1 MSPLIPSPSS
11 FLYEGQVQGV
21 TNYSVRAEK
30 VVWALPSG
38 TAMLHY
44 HQADCRYAA
53 TTAGTAASA
62 QPGLYRLREVQTL
75 LMPERLAGPE
85 STCLLTCWAELIRM
99 SRLPGNFST

>member
-1 MSPLIPSPSS
+1 MGS
-11 FLYEGQVQGV
+11 
-21 TNYSVRAEK
+21 
-30 VVWALPSG
+30 ALG
-38 TAMLHY
+38 AATLHY

-75 LMPERLAGPE
+75 LMPEWLAGPE
-85 STCLLTCWAELIRM
+85 STCLLTCWAELICM